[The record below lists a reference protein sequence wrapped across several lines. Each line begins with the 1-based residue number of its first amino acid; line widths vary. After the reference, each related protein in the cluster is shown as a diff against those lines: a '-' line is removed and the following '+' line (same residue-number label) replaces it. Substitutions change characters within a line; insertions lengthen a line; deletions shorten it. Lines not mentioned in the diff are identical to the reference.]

1 MNALWRVVVGAALLG
16 VAVMV
21 YLAAVGGGPLAPPR
35 RHTRVAAG
43 TTWVPLPV
51 WPNDRLIPVWTDSG
65 QPQYLDATQA
75 PVALFAVGHVAEARK
90 ALALA
95 HGRKMYFVAT
105 AFPTASLAAAE
116 ARAAAVSRKLGGVP
130 VYMLQGSWQPWAASL
145 PALLWEDPWATKG
158 QEAPLAGMT
167 QAGMDAAYAQTMAG
181 LPAR

>member
-1 MNALWRVVVGAALLG
+1 MGLLE
-16 VAVMV
+16 
-21 YLAAVGGGPLAPPR
+21 
-35 RHTRVAAG
+35 RHVAA
-43 TTWVPLPV
+43 TTWAPLPT

-65 QPQYLDATQA
+65 HPQYLDATQA

-95 HGRKMYFVAT
+95 HGRKMYLVAA
-105 AFPTASLAAAE
+105 AFPTSSLAAAE
-116 ARAAAVSRKLGGVP
+116 ARAATVSRKLGGVP
-130 VYMLQGSWQPWAASL
+130 VYMLQGSWQPWAPSL

-167 QAGMDAAYAQTMAG
+167 QARMDAAYAQTMAG